1 MASALERLNDDVLRL
16 IVKAVAD
23 LPNDRLTDI
32 PFLVH
37 PMTKLTF
44 VSKRLRQMCLPH
56 FFAKVQV
63 SHADSELAQRD
74 LDDIR
79 KVKGALDCI
88 R

>member
-1 MASALERLNDDVLRL
+1 MASALERLNDDVLGL
-16 IVKAVAD
+16 IVRAVAD
-23 LPNDRLTDI
+23 LPNDRLADV

-37 PMTKLTF
+37 PITKRTF

-63 SHADSELAQRD
+63 SHANSELAQGS

-79 KVKGALDCI
+79 KVKGALECI